1 MGQISD
7 IIKGH
12 VNEALDNNI
21 DLFTQRMEICKKCPL
36 YKETMMGPICNPNLY
51 MNDAGDT
58 VTFPASGYKKGCG
71 CRLNAKT
78 RLQYATCTHKRW

>member
-36 YKETMMGPICNPNLY
+36 YKETMMGPICNPKLY
-51 MNDAGDT
+51 MNDTGDT
-58 VTFPASGYKKGCG
+58 LTFPASGYKKGCG